1 MGTGFVA
8 TAIIAAAVP
17 MWSVRRTLDNSSSF
31 IEKQA
36 KAEFVGMA
44 VCRECHEA
52 EYKKWS
58 GSDHD
63 DAMDVADE
71 TTVLGDFNNA
81 VYTAKGVTSKFFR
94 KGERYMVNTE
104 GPTGKLEDFEI
115 EYTFGVEPI
124 QQYLIAFPG
133 GRLQAL
139 NIAWDTDT
147 NSWFAMYPDQTIP
160 AGDWLHWTRN
170 GQNWNGMCAECHSTN
185 LQKNYDPKTD
195 TYNTIWSEINVS
207 CEACHGPGSQHA
219 AWAKIPPM
227 ARPPI
232 DNFGLTVNTHNM
244 TAKEQV
250 ELCAPCH
257 SRHTEIADYDHRQKE
272 LLDFQIPIL
281 LDETVYYADGQ
292 ILDEDYEWG
301 SFTQSKMFARG
312 VKCSDCHDPHSLLHP
327 LTGNALCLRCHPAD
341 AYDTKNHHFHDK
353 LNRGRPSDGVRCIK
367 CHMPERTYMVID
379 ERADHSIRI
388 PRPDLSRSIET
399 PNACNQQG
407 CHANESVDWSA
418 AAFTKWYGKALKP
431 HYGTALAAGRRQD
444 TAAEPELIRMSQDP
458 LIPATVRA
466 TALSLLGQYP
476 TEKSLAAFEKSVADE
491 DGLVRLTAVREIPE
505 SDPARLVEVLTSL
518 LFDPLKA
525 VRTEAANRLAD
536 APKALLKPYQQEAL
550 QKDIDEY
557 IAELNHSLDFAASN
571 HSLGNLYSRMNQ
583 PVEAEKYYRRAV
595 SVDDLFYPSKVNLS
609 VILSAS
615 GRNDEAEKLLT
626 EVVKAYP
633 EQYDA
638 HYLLGLLLAELGK
651 YQEARDHLAIAAA
664 GMPDHEG
671 AKRNLRAVKEYLEK
685 VQ

>member
-1 MGTGFVA
+1 
-8 TAIIAAAVP
+8 
-17 MWSVRRTLDNSSSF
+17 
-31 IEKQA
+31 
-36 KAEFVGMA
+36 
-44 VCRECHEA
+44 
-52 EYKKWS
+52 
-58 GSDHD
+58 
-63 DAMDVADE
+63 
-71 TTVLGDFNNA
+71 
-81 VYTAKGVTSKFFR
+81 
-94 KGERYMVNTE
+94 
-104 GPTGKLEDFEI
+104 
-115 EYTFGVEPI
+115 
-124 QQYLIAFPG
+124 
-133 GRLQAL
+133 
-139 NIAWDTDT
+139 
-147 NSWFAMYPDQTIP
+147 
-160 AGDWLHWTRN
+160 
-170 GQNWNGMCAECHSTN
+170 
-185 LQKNYDPKTD
+185 
-195 TYNTIWSEINVS
+195 
-207 CEACHGPGSQHA
+207 
-219 AWAKIPPM
+219 
-227 ARPPI
+227 
-232 DNFGLTVNTHNM
+232 
-244 TAKEQV
+244 
-250 ELCAPCH
+250 
-257 SRHTEIADYDHRQKE
+257 
-272 LLDFQIPIL
+272 
-281 LDETVYYADGQ
+281 
-292 ILDEDYEWG
+292 
-301 SFTQSKMFARG
+301 
-312 VKCSDCHDPHSLLHP
+312 
-327 LTGNALCLRCHPAD
+327 
-341 AYDTKNHHFHDK
+341 
-353 LNRGRPSDGVRCIK
+353 
-367 CHMPERTYMVID
+367 
-379 ERADHSIRI
+379 
-388 PRPDLSRSIET
+388 
-399 PNACNQQG
+399 
-407 CHANESVDWSA
+407 
-418 AAFTKWYGKALKP
+418 
-431 HYGTALAAGRRQD
+431 
-444 TAAEPELIRMSQDP
+444 MSQDP